1 MAWTAE
7 QQQAID
13 LDGENILVSAAAGS
27 GKTAVL
33 AERVVS
39 HLLRPEGAADAW
51 NVDEL
56 LVVTFTRAAAA
67 EMSERIGKRLHQ
79 AIAEELDREKPD
91 RRLVSRLEKQAI
103 LLSGASIS
111 TIDSFCQSIIKNNFS
126 ALNLDPRFRV
136 ADENELLLLQQDVL
150 DELFEERYQE
160 MDEALLRFG
169 EQYGTDRGDGRLYE
183 IILKLYSTAMNQPFP
198 IDWLRGLSED
208 FAVEAG
214 QAEHLRDYAKWWQ
227 VIMGE
232 LRAGMARAVDELAAF
247 RALVAEVEDKKARA
261 KYDERLD
268 RAADIIENILSSL
281 DGEWEDIYQAFKN
294 LEYKETGFLTM
305 PTGKLDVDPELRE
318 ELKGANAALRET
330 VNSLKSKYVL
340 DDEATMLGDLQRLS
354 TDAAGLAEL
363 AIQFAGAY
371 AAAKHEKNII
381 DYGDMEHFALQLLL
395 APEAGPGNI
404 LPSETALALRR
415 RYREIMVDEYQDT
428 NEVQDTIVRL
438 IAGENQGNL
447 FTVGDVKQSIYGF
460 RASEPE
466 LFLQKYDAYGR
477 GSSADGEASADGKG
491 SSGGEGSGR
500 LITLGRNFRS
510 RREILSAVNFVFAQL
525 MRREPM
531 EIDYDERAMLNPGE
545 PYGYRLPDRGE
556 IMPLEC
562 AVELDIIAKEGL
574 PEAAAPDNGQN
585 RQHRQHGQ
593 EAQNVQEMQDIQEEL
608 KDFQLEAQHIAN
620 RLKALKSSGYL
631 VFDKSLGER
640 NKGYRPL
647 QWRDVV
653 VLLRAGREKAGI
665 VQEIFQA
672 NDIPVFASVE
682 GGYFQATEI
691 QVMLSLL
698 AVIDNAQQDIPLS
711 AVLYSPVVGLSAGQ
725 LAKLR
730 LSCKEGNLYQAAL
743 YANSGESELA
753 AVTKKKLADFLTL
766 LSSWRRLSRRVSV
779 AELLWQ
785 VYRDTGYYD
794 YVGCM
799 PGGMLRQANLRMLI
813 SRAEEFEGT
822 DYRGLFRFLGFIE
835 KMKSMD
841 TDLSVA
847 RTLGENEDVVRV
859 MTIHKSKGL
868 EFPVVVLADL
878 GKKFNLMDASDS
890 ILLHKKLGLGLD
902 NIDMEKNVKYPSFS
916 RLAVRAKM
924 VQESKAEE
932 LRVLYVAMTR
942 AREKLIMVGRTGNA
956 ARAAAKWC
964 QYREYQQSCTLP
976 GYALSEAGSQLDWL
990 AAAAARHPAGG
1001 AFAPLL
1007 GLTEEQYVQS
1017 LGYMAS
1023 AMGREAVMGIN
1034 FLDAAD
1040 IHLPRAADAGTGELL
1055 QRVLAGEPLSVAAAQ
1070 AERIEGILNWHYDFL
1085 GTEEVAAKLSVS
1097 ELKRRFSRQ
1106 LEQEGQPEEGIAAS
1120 AVREQR
1126 EYVFFKPAFLQRRE
1140 DKTRRTIGGVRYGTL
1155 MHGVMQHLDLSGDL
1169 TGQGIAGQLAGM
1181 EERELITH
1189 EQAGIVNTGQI
1200 AAFFAS
1206 SLGRRLLGAKRVWR
1220 ELLFCR
1226 MLRADKYYKEVRD
1239 REAEIF
1245 NQGVI
1250 DVLFQEADGRLVLLD
1265 YKTDRSTAADAV
1277 REKYSLQLELYAEAV
1292 ESIYGMRVAEKY
1304 LYMLRDGS
1312 VIQV

>member
-7 QQQAID
+7 QRQAIN

-67 EMSERIGKRLHQ
+67 EMSERIGRRLHQ
-79 AIAEELDREKPD
+79 AIEEELDKDKPD
-91 RRLVSRLEKQAI
+91 RRLVSRLERQAI
-103 LLSGASIS
+103 LLTGASIS

-150 DELFEERYQE
+150 DELFEGRYGE

-169 EQYGTDRGDGRLYE
+169 GQYGTDRGDGRLYE
-183 IILKLYSTAMNQPFP
+183 IILKLYGTAMNQPFP
-198 IDWLRGLSED
+198 IEWLRGLAED
-208 FAVEAG
+208 FAAASG
-214 QAEHLRDYAKWWQ
+214 QAGHLRDYARWWQ
-227 VIMGE
+227 VIVDE
-232 LRAGMARAVDELAAF
+232 LRAGMAKAADELAAF
-247 RALVAEVEDKKARA
+247 RALASEVEDRKARD
-261 KYDERLD
+261 KYDERVD
-268 RAADIIENILSSL
+268 RAAGIVERIMSALE
-281 DGEWEDIYQAFKN
+281 GEWEDIYQAFKA
-294 LEYKETGFLTM
+294 LEYRETGFLSM
-305 PTGKLDVDPELRE
+305 PTGRLDIAPELRE
-318 ELKGANAALRET
+318 ALKKANAALKDAVT
-330 VNSLKSKYVL
+330 SLKNRYVP
-340 DDEATMLGDLQRLS
+340 DDEATMLADLKELS
-354 TDAAGLAEL
+354 ADAAGLAEL
-363 AIQFAGAY
+363 AIQFADAY

-395 APEAGPGNI
+395 APEAGPGKI

-415 RYREIMVDEYQDT
+415 QYREIMVDEYQDT

-460 RASEPE
+460 RASAPE
-466 LFLQKYDAYGR
+466 LFLQKYSAYGR
-477 GSSADGEASADGKG
+477 Q
-491 SSGGEGSGR
+491 GSGR

-531 EIDYDERAMLNPGE
+531 EIDYDGSAMLHPGE
-545 PYGYRLPDRGE
+545 PYGYQAPDSGKTLPPE
-556 IMPLEC
+556 L
-562 AVELDIIAKEGL
+562 AVELDIIAKAGL
-574 PEAAAPDNGQN
+574 ADADGGGAAAFDGAQGKYDTHDMREADDGQGVYGA
-585 RQHRQHGQ
+585 RDTQD
-593 EAQNVQEMQDIQEEL
+593 MQDEQEEL
-608 KDFQLEAQHIAN
+608 KDFQLEAQHIAD
-620 RLKALKSSGYL
+620 RLKELKNGGYM
-631 VFDKSLGER
+631 VFDKASGER

-647 QWRDVV
+647 QWRDVA
-653 VLLRAGREKAGI
+653 VLLRAGKEKAGI

-698 AVIDNAQQDIPLS
+698 AVIDNARQDIPLS

-730 LSCKEGNLYQAAL
+730 LSCREGDLYQAVL
-743 YANSGESELA
+743 SANSGESELA
-753 AVTKKKLADFLTL
+753 AVTKKKLADFLAL
-766 LSSWRRLSRRVSV
+766 LSGWRRLARRTGV

-813 SRAEEFEGT
+813 TRAEEFEAT

-835 KMKSMD
+835 KMKRMD

-859 MTIHKSKGL
+859 MTIHRSKGL
-868 EFPVVVLADL
+868 EFPVVVLADT
-878 GKKFNLMDASDS
+878 GKKFNLQDAADS

-902 NIDMEKNVKYPSFS
+902 NIDTEKNVKYPSFS

-924 VQESKAEE
+924 LQEGRAEE

-942 AREKLIMVGRTGNA
+942 AREKLIMVGRTGDA
-956 ARAAAKWC
+956 IRAAEKWC
-964 QYREYQQSCTLP
+964 RYREYQQSCALP
-976 GYALSEAGSQLDWL
+976 GYALSEAGSHLDWL
-990 AAAAARHPAGG
+990 AAAAARHPAGRV
-1001 AFAPLL
+1001 FAGVL
-1007 GLTEEQYVQS
+1007 GMSGEQYVQA

-1023 AMGREAVMGIN
+1023 APGREASIRIN
-1034 FLDAAD
+1034 LIDAAG
-1040 IHLPRAADAGTGELL
+1040 IRLPRAAGAGDGEILR
-1055 QRVLAGEPLSVAAAQ
+1055 RVLAGEPLPVAAEEADRM
-1070 AERIEGILNWHYDFL
+1070 ERLLGWRYDFL
-1085 GTEEVAAKLSVS
+1085 GTEEVPAKLSVS

-1106 LEQEGQPEEGIAAS
+1106 LEQEGAPEGAA
-1120 AVREQR
+1120 APLVREQR
-1126 EYVFFKPAFLQRRE
+1126 EYAFFKPAFLQRKD
-1140 DKTRRTIGGVRYGTL
+1140 DKARRRTGGIRYGTL
-1155 MHGVMQHLDLSGDL
+1155 MHGVMQHLDLSGSL
-1169 TGQGIAGQLAGM
+1169 TEQGIAAQLADM
-1181 EERELITH
+1181 EAREIITA
-1189 EQAGIVNTGQI
+1189 EQADIVNAGQI

-1206 SLGRRLLGAKRVWR
+1206 PLGRRLLGAARVWR
-1220 ELLFCR
+1220 ELPFCR
-1226 MLRADKYYKEVRD
+1226 MLKADRYYEQVRD
-1239 REAEIF
+1239 SKAEIF

-1250 DVLFQEADGRLVLLD
+1250 DVLFQETDGRLVLLD
-1265 YKTDRSTAADAV
+1265 YKTDRITAAGTV

-1292 ESIYGMRVAEKY
+1292 ESVYGRRVAEKY

-1312 VIQV
+1312 IIQI

>member
-7 QQQAID
+7 QRQAIN

-67 EMSERIGKRLHQ
+67 EMSERIGRRLHQ
-79 AIAEELDREKPD
+79 AIEEELDKEKPD
-91 RRLVSRLEKQAI
+91 RRLVSRLERQAI
-103 LLSGASIS
+103 LLPGASIS

-136 ADENELLLLQQDVL
+136 ADENELLLLQQDIL
-150 DELFEERYQE
+150 DELFEGRYRE

-169 EQYGTDRGDGRLYE
+169 GQYGTDRGDGRLYE
-183 IILKLYSTAMNQPFP
+183 IILKLYGMAMNQPFP
-198 IDWLRGLSED
+198 IEWLRGLAED
-208 FAVEAG
+208 FGAASG
-214 QAEHLRDYAKWWQ
+214 QEGRLRDYAKWWQ
-227 VIMGE
+227 VIADE
-232 LRAGMARAVDELAAF
+232 LRAGMAKAADELAAF
-247 RALVAEVEDKKARA
+247 RALVSEVEDRKARA
-261 KYDERLD
+261 RYDERLD
-268 RAADIIENILSSL
+268 RAAGIVERIVSSL
-281 DGEWEDIYQAFKN
+281 EGEWEDIYQAFKA
-294 LEYKETGFLTM
+294 LEYRETGFLSM
-305 PTGKLDVDPELRE
+305 PTGRLDIAPELRE
-318 ELKGANAALRET
+318 ELKKANAALKDAVT
-330 VNSLKSKYVL
+330 SLKNRYVP
-340 DDEATMLGDLQRLS
+340 DDEATMLADLKELS
-354 TDAAGLAEL
+354 ADAAGLAEL
-363 AIQFAGAY
+363 AIQFADAY

-381 DYGDMEHFALQLLL
+381 DYGDMEHFALQLLM

-466 LFLQKYDAYGR
+466 LFLQKYSAYG
-477 GSSADGEASADGKG
+477 KQ
-491 SSGGEGSGR
+491 GSGR

-531 EIDYDERAMLNPGE
+531 EIDYDGSAMLHPGE
-545 PYGYRLPDRGE
+545 PYGYQAPDSGK
-556 IMPLEC
+556 IMPPEL
-562 AVELDIIAKEGL
+562 AVELDIIAKSGL
-574 PEAAAPDNGQN
+574 ADASGGAAESDGGVAAAFGNVQGKYDTHDMLDANDGQ
-585 RQHRQHGQ
+585 GTY
-593 EAQNVQEMQDIQEEL
+593 EAQDEQDEL
-608 KDFQLEAQHIAN
+608 KDFQLEAQHIAD
-620 RLKALKSSGYL
+620 RLKDLKGGGYM
-631 VFDKSLGER
+631 VFDKASGER

-647 QWRDVV
+647 QWRDVA
-653 VLLRAGREKAGI
+653 VLLRAGKEKAGI

-698 AVIDNAQQDIPLS
+698 SVIDNARQDIPLS

-730 LSCKEGNLYQAAL
+730 LSCREGDLYQAVL
-743 YANSGESELA
+743 SANSGESELA
-753 AVTKKKLADFLTL
+753 AGAKKKLADFLAL
-766 LSSWRRLSRRVSV
+766 LSGWRRLARRASV

-813 SRAEEFEGT
+813 TRAEEFEAT

-835 KMKSMD
+835 KMKRMD

-859 MTIHKSKGL
+859 MTIHRSKGL
-868 EFPVVVLADL
+868 EFPVVVLADT
-878 GKKFNLMDASDS
+878 GKKFNLQDAADS

-924 VQESKAEE
+924 VQEGRAEE

-942 AREKLIMVGRTGNA
+942 AREKLIMVGRTGDA
-956 ARAAAKWC
+956 VRAAEKWC
-964 QYREYQQSCTLP
+964 RYREYQQSCALP
-976 GYALSEAGSQLDWL
+976 GYALSEAGSHLDWL
-990 AAAAARHPAGG
+990 AAAAARHPAGR
-1001 AFAPLL
+1001 AFAGAL
-1007 GLTEEQYVQS
+1007 GMTGEQYVQA

-1023 AMGREAVMGIN
+1023 APGREASLRIN
-1034 FLDAAD
+1034 LIDAAG
-1040 IHLPRAADAGTGELL
+1040 IRLPRAAEGGDGEILR
-1055 QRVLAGEPLSVAAAQ
+1055 RVLAGEPLPVL
-1070 AERIEGILNWHYDFL
+1070 AEEADRMERLLGWRYDFL
-1085 GTEEVAAKLSVS
+1085 GTEEVPAKLSVS

-1106 LEQEGQPEEGIAAS
+1106 LEQEGAPEGAA
-1120 AVREQR
+1120 APLVREQR
-1126 EYVFFKPAFLQRRE
+1126 EYAFFKPAFLQRKD
-1140 DKTRRTIGGVRYGTL
+1140 DKARRRTDGVRYGTL
-1155 MHGVMQHLDLSGDL
+1155 MHGVMQHLDLSGSL
-1169 TGQGIAGQLAGM
+1169 TEQGIAAQLAGM
-1181 EERELITH
+1181 EAREIITA
-1189 EQAGIVNTGQI
+1189 EQADIVNAGQI

-1206 SLGRRLLGAKRVWR
+1206 PLGRRLLGAVRVWR
-1220 ELLFCR
+1220 ELPFCR
-1226 MLRADKYYKEVRD
+1226 MLKADRYYEQVRD
-1239 REAEIF
+1239 SKAEIF

-1265 YKTDRSTAADAV
+1265 YKTDRITAAV
-1277 REKYSLQLELYAEAV
+1277 TVKEKYSLQLELYAEAV
-1292 ESIYGMRVAEKY
+1292 ESVYGRRVAEKY

-1312 VIQV
+1312 IIQI